1 MYLFRINNNRRNIQL
16 KYCENKKN
24 MSSGKRSATS
34 ELNHDNWDD
43 EIESEEAGTFSQA
56 DENTLKGRVIK
67 KAKRRGLAN
76 QVNRSKHLLSGT
88 QGLLLLTGSIVS

>member
-1 MYLFRINNNRRNIQL
+1 M
-16 KYCENKKN
+16 ENKKN

-43 EIESEEAGTFSQA
+43 EVESEEAGSFSQA

-76 QVNRSKHLLSGT
+76 QVNWSKYSLSVT
-88 QGLLLLTGSIVS
+88 QRLNHPFQVFACPERKLNQNSVI

>member
-1 MYLFRINNNRRNIQL
+1 
-16 KYCENKKN
+16 

-43 EIESEEAGTFSQA
+43 EVESEEAGTFSQA

-76 QVNRSKHLLSGT
+76 QVNWSKYLLSVT
-88 QGLLLLTGSIVS
+88 QQLLFPFQVLPCPKCLLNQNSVI

>member
-1 MYLFRINNNRRNIQL
+1 
-16 KYCENKKN
+16 

-43 EIESEEAGTFSQA
+43 EVESEEAGTFSQA

-76 QVNRSKHLLSGT
+76 QVNRSKYLLSGT
-88 QGLLLLTGSIVS
+88 QGLLLGSIVS

>member
-1 MYLFRINNNRRNIQL
+1 
-16 KYCENKKN
+16 

-76 QVNRSKHLLSGT
+76 QVNRSKYLLSGT
-88 QGLLLLTGSIVS
+88 QGLLLGSIVS

>member
-1 MYLFRINNNRRNIQL
+1 
-16 KYCENKKN
+16 
-24 MSSGKRSATS
+24 MSSSKRSATS

-43 EIESEEAGTFSQA
+43 EVESEEAGTFSQA

-76 QVNRSKHLLSGT
+76 QVNRSKYWLKLT
-88 QGLLLLTGSIVS
+88 QIYSCQVLPCPKRILNQN

>member
-1 MYLFRINNNRRNIQL
+1 
-16 KYCENKKN
+16 

-76 QVNRSKHLLSGT
+76 QVNRSKYLLSGT

>member
-1 MYLFRINNNRRNIQL
+1 
-16 KYCENKKN
+16 

-76 QVNRSKHLLSGT
+76 QVNRSKYLLSGT
-88 QGLLLLTGSIVS
+88 QGLLLEILSCPRRILNQNSVI